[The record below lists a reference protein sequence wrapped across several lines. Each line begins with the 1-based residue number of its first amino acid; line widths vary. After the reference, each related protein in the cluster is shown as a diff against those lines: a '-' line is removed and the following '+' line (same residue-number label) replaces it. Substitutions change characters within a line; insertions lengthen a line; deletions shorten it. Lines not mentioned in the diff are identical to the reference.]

1 MTLQTCRVY
10 VTPAIT
16 RNQDVKHIKRSMKK
30 VKQLILNAMKAMCRN
45 LFLRKEHS
53 SIEPCHNVIESE
65 KEHRENIEEWQ
76 RISHIIECAS
86 QKRLRV
92 ISLSPEPN
100 LYQEWLKISHE
111 ERMMISRLIEEFYRG
126 KEKELIEKIKTNI

>member
-1 MTLQTCRVY
+1 M
-10 VTPAIT
+10 TPAIT
-16 RNQDVKHIKRSMKK
+16 RNQGVKLTKRSMKK
-30 VKQLILNAMKAMCRN
+30 VKQLILNAIKAKDRN
-45 LFLRKEHS
+45 LFLRKELS

-92 ISLSPEPN
+92 ISMTPEPI
-100 LYQEWLKISHE
+100 LHQEWLKISHE
-111 ERMMISRLIEEFYRG
+111 ERMMISQLIEEFYRG
-126 KEKELIEKIKTNI
+126 ERKGTYRKNKNKHLIDYDT